1 MKWADLLIVFL
12 GSSAF
17 AALVNQICNHFAKR
31 AERKSGMNKGI
42 RLILKND
49 IRTQKQTIM
58 NQFLIK
64 YIEQGWIY
72 EDELE
77 DIIIMHECYHNDL
90 GGNGYLDELMKRVKS
105 LPIHGVGV

>member
-17 AALVNQICNHFAKR
+17 AALVNQICNYFAKR

-49 IRTQKQTIM
+49 IRT
-58 NQFLIK
+58 LCIK

-105 LPIHGVGV
+105 LPIHGIGV

>member
-17 AALVNQICNHFAKR
+17 AGLVNQICNHFAKR

-49 IRTQKQTIM
+49 IRT
-58 NQFLIK
+58 LCIK